1 MKKMI
6 SRRELLRR
14 SATFGAAGLG
24 LVVLGTGCG
33 GEEGGSSDGPDCTD
47 TSALTP
53 QQRSTRSSLAYVEQS
68 PHGAE
73 KNCENCNFYT
83 AASANECGGC
93 TLVPGPI
100 LPEAYCNSWAAKAS

>member
-1 MKKMI
+1 MKKTI

-24 LVVLGTGCG
+24 LVVLGAGCG
-33 GEEGGSSDGPDCTD
+33 GSEDGGAADCTD
-47 TSALTP
+47 TSSLTP
-53 QQRSTRSSLAYVEQS
+53 TQRSTRSSLQYVDQS

-73 KNCENCNFYT
+73 KNCANCSFYT
-83 AASANECGGC
+83 AAGQNECGAC

-100 LPEAYCNSWAAKAS
+100 APEAYCASWAPKS